1 MRGSDL
7 EYSPLFYAYV
17 TIGENNTSL
26 YLLREDR
33 ATTDKIDN
41 HFQTEKVDINFIVE
55 YNTTKSGIL
64 NFVREKNNIHTHI
77 YLYRERD

>member
-26 YLLREDR
+26 YLLKEDR
-33 ATTDKIDN
+33 AATDKIDN
-41 HFQTEKVDINFIVE
+41 HFQTEKVDIIYSE
-55 YNTTKSGIL
+55 YNTTKPGIL
-64 NFVREKNNIHTHI
+64 SFVREKKTYIHT
-77 YLYRERD
+77 

>member
-26 YLLREDR
+26 YLLKEDR
-33 ATTDKIDN
+33 AATDKIDN
-41 HFQTEKVDINFIVE
+41 HFQTEKVDIIYSE
-55 YNTTKSGIL
+55 YNTTKPGIL
-64 NFVREKNNIHTHI
+64 SFVREKKNMHTHI
-77 YLYRERD
+77 ERERE